1 MSDAKPDLQQVLFI
15 GLIQSFVTSA
25 YIQLGKQKNP
35 LTDKVEVNLQEAQFT
50 IDMLEM
56 IEAKTKGNLTA
67 DEQRLLTNAI
77 TELKMNFVDYKLKQG
92 ATPPPLDQPSA
103 EEKN

>member
-1 MSDAKPDLQQVLFI
+1 MSDEKPDLQQALFI
-15 GLIQSFVTSA
+15 GLVQSFVTNA
-25 YIQLGKQKNP
+25 WIQLGKQKNP
-35 LTDKVEVNLQEAQFT
+35 LTDKVEVNLQGAQFA

-67 DEQRLLTNAI
+67 DEQRILANAI

-92 ATPPPLDQPSA
+92 ETPPQTDQPKPEA
-103 EEKN
+103 KN